1 MSEDLAK
8 IIKTKKGQK
17 VVIPSPN
24 CSSSLFQ
31 QVTRAQAMK
40 KLWAYIK
47 EKGLKVIPQYIF
59 YSICTNLHTF
69 EDPEDKS
76 QFTPDKNM
84 QPIFG
89 SSKQLCSGMSKLIKN
104 HLTKN

>member
-1 MSEDLAK
+1 MVAKEYVPKRLQVSEDLAK
-8 IIKTKKGQK
+8 IIETKKGQK
-17 VVIPSPN
+17 
-24 CSSSLFQ
+24 
-31 QVTRAQAMK
+31 VTRAQAMK

-47 EKGLKVIPQYIF
+47 EKGLK
-59 YSICTNLHTF
+59 
-69 EDPEDKS
+69 DPEDRS

-89 SSKQLCSGMSKLIKN
+89 SSKQLCFGMSKQIKN

>member
-1 MSEDLAK
+1 MSKLFLVTFSTGDEGSGDEE
-8 IIKTKKGQK
+8 
-17 VVIPSPN
+17 VV
-24 CSSSLFQ
+24 
-31 QVTRAQAMK
+31 
-40 KLWAYIK
+40 
-47 EKGLKVIPQYIF
+47 GLHQGEGSEGDTSIY

>member
-1 MSEDLAK
+1 
-8 IIKTKKGQK
+8 
-17 VVIPSPN
+17 
-24 CSSSLFQ
+24 
-31 QVTRAQAMK
+31 MK

-47 EKGLKVIPQYIF
+47 EKGLKVITQYISS
-59 YSICTNLHTF
+59 SICTNVHTF
-69 EDPEDKS
+69 EDPEDHL

-89 SSKQLCSGMSKLIKN
+89 SSKQFCVGMSKQIKN